1 MTDANPMG
9 ADDIGVAATQI
20 SSLFQKEQVGLPTE
34 TEKKEV
40 VKESQEP
47 ESKNEQQETHSSD
60 TNAESQR
67 YRVKVR
73 GEEKDVTLDDLKKGY
88 MMESDYR
95 QKTSELSKHREQIE
109 AKQRDIDERLEEAK
123 ALIDLELDHLNSPE
137 MQELKQVDPESY
149 LKEFD
154 KIQSKIKRLERAN
167 EKRQIDRQAKHQEL
181 IQKEQEA
188 LLRAIPEFL
197 DQDVLRKESEGI
209 FKQMADVGFSQ
220 QEINQTADHRMFVLA
235 RKAMLFDQIQSQNL
249 RAKEVRQAPK
259 VQQSGNAA
267 VNDESQET
275 KNLRAEL
282 KTTGNMQTAAKLIKS
297 LMH

>member
-9 ADDIGVAATQI
+9 ADDIGSAAMQI
-20 SSLFQKEQVGLPTE
+20 SSLFQQEQVGLPTE

-40 VKESQEP
+40 AKESRVP

-109 AKQRDIDERLEEAK
+109 AKQRDIDAQLEEAK
-123 ALIDLELDHLNSPE
+123 TLIDLELETLNSPE
-137 MQELKQVDPESY
+137 MQELKETDPESY
-149 LKEFD
+149 LKQFD
-154 KIQSKIKRLERAN
+154 KIQSKIKRLERLN

-197 DQDVLRKESEGI
+197 DQDVMRKESEGI
-209 FKQMADVGFSQ
+209 FKQMADVGFSP
-220 QEINQTADHRMFVLA
+220 QEVNQTVDHRMFVLA

-249 RAKEVRQAPK
+249 KAKEVRQAPK

-282 KTTGNMQTAAKLIKS
+282 KSTGNMQTAAKLIKS
-297 LMH
+297 LIH